1 MKNDSDMHKRVRKL
15 LKEYEGYVLVTCL
28 PATEDGKMQI
38 EMSYE
43 GDPMLACYLMEG
55 AQGYLD
61 EEDHQVDPGLELLS

>member
-1 MKNDSDMHKRVRKL
+1 
-15 LKEYEGYVLVTCL
+15 
-28 PATEDGKMQI
+28 
-38 EMSYE
+38 MSYE

>member
-1 MKNDSDMHKRVRKL
+1 MKSENDIHKRVRKL
-15 LKEYEGYVLVTCL
+15 LKDYEGYVLVTCL
-28 PATEDGKMQI
+28 PPTTEGNMQI

-61 EEDHQVDPGLELLS
+61 EEDQQVDPKLEVL